1 MSDVR
6 RREFVTLLGGAAAT
20 WPLAA
25 RAQQAKGTRRIGML
39 ISGAEN
45 HPQWQA
51 PMTAFRQR
59 LQQLGWA
66 VGQNLQIDYRWASD
80 LNRIRAFA
88 AELVSLAPDVLF
100 TMNTPSVLAMHDKT
114 NAIPI
119 VFAIVTDPVGSGLVS
134 NLARPG
140 INVTGFTNYEFSTS
154 GKWLELLK
162 EMAPGIA
169 KVAVIFNPKTAPYAS
184 GYLRPLQAAATSL
197 GMELMASGV
206 VDASQIERIVAEAG
220 RGRDGGLMTL
230 PDFSTG
236 IHREL
241 IIALAARHRVPAV
254 YHYRFFAASGGLMSY
269 GIDITEQFR
278 EAASYVDRILRGEKP
293 ADMPVQ
299 APTKYEL
306 VINLKT
312 AKTLGLEV
320 PWFLQQ
326 RADEV
331 IE

>member
-1 MSDVR
+1 MR
-6 RREFVTLLGGAAAT
+6 RREFITFLGGAVAT

-25 RAQQAKGTRRIGML
+25 RAQQRKGMRHIGML

-45 HPQWQA
+45 HPQWQEPVA
-51 PMTAFRQR
+51 AFRHR
-59 LQQLGWA
+59 LQQLGWT
-66 VGQNLQIDYRWASD
+66 VGQNLQIDYRWAPD
-80 LNRIRAFA
+80 IGRIQNSA

-100 TMNTPSVLAMHDKT
+100 TMTTTSVLAMRDKT

-119 VFAIVTDPVGSGLVS
+119 VFAIVTDPVGSGLIRT
-134 NLARPG
+134 LARPG

-169 KVAVIFNPKTAPYAS
+169 RVAVIFNPKTAPYAN

-197 GMELMASGV
+197 GMELIASGAE
-206 VDASQIERIVAEAG
+206 DGPQIERIVAEAG

-241 IIALAARHRVPAV
+241 IIALAARHRVPGV

-312 AKTLGLEV
+312 AKAMGLTVPETLLA
-320 PWFLQQ
+320 

>member
-1 MSDVR
+1 M
-6 RREFVTLLGGAAAT
+6 
-20 WPLAA
+20 
-25 RAQQAKGTRRIGML
+25 
-39 ISGAEN
+39 
-45 HPQWQA
+45 
-51 PMTAFRQR
+51 
-59 LQQLGWA
+59 
-66 VGQNLQIDYRWASD
+66 
-80 LNRIRAFA
+80 IR
-88 AELVSLAPDVLF
+88 
-100 TMNTPSVLAMHDKT
+100 T
-114 NAIPI
+114 
-119 VFAIVTDPVGSGLVS
+119 
-134 NLARPG
+134 LARPG

-269 GIDITEQFR
+269 GIDITEQFG

-326 RADEV
+326 RADLLGLSGQSGLRLAQCACCALRPHFLLDFV
-331 IE
+331 VSRSRRPRAWSINTQPGLGGLLLCLFVPSWKGRRLALRISRPSLRRLRTR